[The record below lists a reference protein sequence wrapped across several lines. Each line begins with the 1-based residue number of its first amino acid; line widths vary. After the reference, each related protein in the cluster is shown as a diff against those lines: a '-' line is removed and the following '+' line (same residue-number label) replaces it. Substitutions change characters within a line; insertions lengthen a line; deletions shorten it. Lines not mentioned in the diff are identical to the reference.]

1 MKLKHQTHSSLLFQF
16 RALATLLTM
25 GSLSSFVAA
34 QSGTWSATTTPA
46 TWSDTGNWASGAV
59 ATGSGNTA
67 NFTNDIA
74 ADTTINITADQTIGS
89 IIFGD
94 SNTSTAGSWTI
105 ANNGTATNNL
115 IFAGTTP
122 TITVNALGATKTAT
136 ISAIIEGTAG
146 LTKSGSGTL
155 VLSALNTFTGG
166 FTINEGRVNFVLNN
180 TASSLGAGN
189 VTIGGS
195 TNTVVDNS
203 GNNASLTS
211 VTGWTLTGSGTVT
224 RSNSSGSGIGWG
236 TAKITGSSGGLIY
249 TSASAG
255 AVIQVGAVTS
265 DYTGGTTLTSGT
277 IVMNGTNNGDTATA
291 GTFGNGSVASN
302 VVTLNGAS
310 IRGGTS
316 TATRTIFNNISFTA
330 DTTLAATAGGNAGTL
345 TWGGEVT
352 LNGTG
357 SVRKLTQ
364 ASATQDTVFSNTIKN
379 GSVSDFTVDFTG
391 SRSVSLGAANT
402 FSGTMLVTGT
412 GGGGLA
418 LAHVNAL
425 QNATLDTGSATA
437 SRAVTFTAAGTN
449 TYNIGALQGA
459 DDLAIGANTLSVGAK
474 AVDTS
479 FSGAISGT
487 GGLTKVGTN
496 ALTLSGSNSYT
507 GTTTIANGTVSASN
521 IVVNAGAS
529 QLGNATSAVTL
540 GAASTQGVLSYTGNS
555 ATFTRGFTI
564 GGAGGGRLNV
574 TTAGQTLQVNTGAVT
589 GSGLFTV
596 GGAGNTTINSNLTHS
611 GGLTKTDAGT
621 LTLTGANNTYS
632 GATTVS
638 AGTLVINGNITSNV
652 TVSSGATIGG
662 SGTVGALTINAG
674 GTVAPGNSPG
684 TLNTGNYNQ
693 VGTLVAEITGLAAGT
708 EHDQINV
715 TGTVNLSGALDLQF
729 SASQDYVFNSMIFL
743 ILNDED
749 DAVTGAFTGLAQ
761 GATAATFGGFD
772 WVISYTANSTDTTFT
787 GGNDVALMAIPEP
800 SAALLG
806 GLGVLGLLRRRR
818 K

>member
-1 MKLKHQTHSSLLFQF
+1 MKPRYRLPSSPRHGAFALLLATSSLI
-16 RALATLLTM
+16 ALS
-25 GSLSSFVAA
+25 GLSSLASA

-46 TWSDTGNWASGAV
+46 TWSATGNWASGTV

-105 ANNGTATNNL
+105 ANNGAATNNL

-155 VLSALNTFTGG
+155 VLSGLNTFTGG
-166 FTINEGRVNFVLNN
+166 FTINDGRVNFSQANG
-180 TASSLGAGN
+180 LGAN
-189 VTIGGS
+189 NITIGGS
-195 TNTVVDNS
+195 NNTILDYTGGNATNT
-203 GNNASLTS
+203 NA
-211 VTGWTLTGSGTVT
+211 TGWTLTGSGTVT
-224 RSNSSGSGIGWG
+224 RSNSSGTGIGWG
-236 TAKITGSSGGLIY
+236 TTKITGSSGGLIY
-249 TSASAG
+249 TAGSAG
-255 AVIQVGAVTS
+255 ATIQLGAVTS

-277 IVMNGTNNGDTATA
+277 IVMNGTNDGDTSTS

-302 VVTLNGAS
+302 VLTLNGAS
-310 IRGGTS
+310 IRGGTTS
-316 TATRTIFNNISFTA
+316 ATRTIFNNISFTA
-330 DTTLAATAGGNAGTL
+330 DTTLAATSGGAAGTL

-379 GSVSDFTVDFTG
+379 GTVSDFTVDFTG

-402 FSGTMLVTGT
+402 FNGTMLVTGT

-487 GGLTKVGTN
+487 GGLTKVG
-496 ALTLSGSNSYT
+496 SN
-507 GTTTIANGTVSASN
+507 
-521 IVVNAGAS
+521 
-529 QLGNATSAVTL
+529 
-540 GAASTQGVLSYTGNS
+540 
-555 ATFTRGFTI
+555 
-564 GGAGGGRLNV
+564 
-574 TTAGQTLQVNTGAVT
+574 
-589 GSGLFTV
+589 
-596 GGAGNTTINSNLTHS
+596 
-611 GGLTKTDAGT
+611 K
-621 LTLTGANNTYS
+621 LTLTGTNSYS
-632 GATTVS
+632 GNTSVQGGELVVNGTIAGSTT
-638 AGTLVINGNITSNV
+638 IGN
-652 TVSSGATIGG
+652 GATISGSGSVGNLTVDSGG
-662 SGTVGALTINAG
+662 SVN
-674 GTVAPGNSPG
+674 PGNSPG
-684 TLNTGNYNQ
+684 TLTVNGNYSQ
-693 VGTLVAEITGLAAGT
+693 AGTLVAEITGLNAGT
-708 EHDQINV
+708 QHDQLIVN
-715 TGTVNLSGALDLQF
+715 GTVSLSGSLNAQF
-729 SASQDYVFNSMIFL
+729 SAGSYQLNDMIFL
-743 ILNDED
+743 ILNDST
-749 DAVTGAFTGLAQ
+749 DAVTGTFNGLAQ
-761 GATAATFGGFD
+761 NGFVTSYGGWD
-772 WVISYTANSTDTTFT
+772 
-787 GGNDVALMAIPEP
+787 
-800 SAALLG
+800 
-806 GLGVLGLLRRRR
+806 
-818 K
+818 